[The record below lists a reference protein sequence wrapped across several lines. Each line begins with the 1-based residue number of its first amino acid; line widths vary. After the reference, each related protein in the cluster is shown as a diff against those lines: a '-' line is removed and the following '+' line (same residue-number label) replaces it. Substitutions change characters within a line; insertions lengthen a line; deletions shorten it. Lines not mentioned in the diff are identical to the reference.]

1 MSSGFSVSEMMCRK
15 VRYILNVSFEAT
27 NNIPMQYGLGIVREP
42 EIRVPASLP
51 DTLENLARIGL
62 FVDDYRECSSYI
74 LIDIRRII
82 VNLLPEDECAGS
94 DGLLSQD
101 TAHELPQVDIRISG
115 VSNWVIVDGN
125 R

>member
-1 MSSGFSVSEMMCRK
+1 M
-15 VRYILNVSFEAT
+15 RYILNVSFEAT